1 MNPDTC
7 VTIGKIVGVHGIKG
21 YVKIRCETESFS
33 VFAPGYFVIVRD
45 PKGRSR
51 EMEIVDARPQ
61 GRMLILLLKGV
72 FDRNAAEMLPGSDL
86 LVEKSSLPEL
96 EPDTYYWADIVGMSV
111 VSVDGHPVGTVASL
125 IETGSNDV
133 YIVQTTD
140 GGEIL
145 IPAISSVVLEIDLN
159 RKIMRVN
166 LPEGL

>member
-7 VTIGKIVGVHGIKG
+7 VVIGKIVGAHGIKG
-21 YVKIRCETESFS
+21 YVKIHCEAASFLI
-33 VFAPGYFVIVRD
+33 FAPGRSVLVRD

-51 EMEIVDARPQ
+51 VMEILDSRPQ
-61 GRMLILLLKGV
+61 RKMLLLLLKGV

-86 LVEKSSLPEL
+86 LMEKSSLPEL
-96 EPDTYYWADIVGMSV
+96 EPDTYYWADIAGMSV
-111 VSVDGHPVGTVASL
+111 VSVDGQFVGTVSSL

-133 YIVQTTD
+133 YVIQTPD
-140 GGEIL
+140 AGEIL
-145 IPAISSVVLEIDLN
+145 IPAIASVVLEIDLN